1 MGVSATSPKARHFV
15 VAAIFATLISA
26 IAGISPAQATWLNYQ
41 SAPPSVSA
49 VEGIPANYNLQQMH
63 FGINDFDQSKFYFYL
78 TFQSAL
84 TADQYSNGTGSFAA
98 VNLDINGDGV
108 ADYALQT
115 STTLKYETDR
125 VHPALLLDKS
135 TGVDQVISKC
145 DIQTFT
151 NLTTSADWLGFSIP
165 ANCLS
170 FGSTVGVQGVSHFAA
185 NSASATILTKTNP
198 AGFWSVTIPN
208 STSLTKVES
217 IANVNLSQAPTS
229 GTQSSLT
236 INSPAAAPVD
246 LVALSANESKSV
258 VTIKCNTSQGSGW
271 SAKVKITAAMTA
283 AGVKS
288 YIVTNQHVVADCLKN
303 KLVSV
308 VLADQ
313 TEVQGSIVV
322 ADDINDLVGIAVLV
336 DIPALEWQGSAP
348 QQGWWMGIIGSPL
361 GFPGVLT
368 EGIVSSIS
376 ISTSTGTTTAHI
388 NPGNSGGPA
397 FDRNGRVI
405 GIATA
410 KYAAAEAFGIFHGA
424 PMMCSKIVVCESAPK
439 VWDSQLVP
447 TQASLNTAP
456 VVTENAQSSA
466 DNAKIQ
472 NESNV
477 VKSAGT
483 QLLNGAQN
491 VLDQSVAM
499 ISQTAAKIPTAVSTL
514 NRVKAVAPQAPTLT
528 GDMSK
533 DIQAIADFSTAVSD
547 YQRIVV
553 STITS
558 VEKSLKKTVAKV
570 SITCVKGSTSKVV
583 TGDAPKCPAGFN
595 VKKAASAVTKL

>member
-1 MGVSATSPKARHFV
+1 MAF
-15 VAAIFATLISA
+15 FASLISA
-26 IAGISPAQATWLNYQ
+26 VFAGIFVGIAPAQATWLNYQ

-49 VEGIPANYNLQQMH
+49 VEGLPANYNLQQMH

-78 TFQSAL
+78 TFQTAI
-84 TADQYSNGTGSFAA
+84 TADQYSNGSTSFAA
-98 VNLDINGDGV
+98 VNLDINGDGL

-115 STTLKYETDR
+115 SPSVKYETDR
-125 VHPALLLDKS
+125 VHSGLLLDKS
-135 TGVDQVISKC
+135 TGIDQVISKC

-165 ANCLS
+165 TNCLP
-170 FGSTVGVQGVSHFAA
+170 FGSTIGIQGVSRYVA
-185 NSASATILTKTNP
+185 NSVSTTMLTKTNP
-198 AGFWSVTIPN
+198 AGFWNVVVPAAA
-208 STSLTKVES
+208 SLTKVENM
-217 IANVNLSQAPTS
+217 ANVNLSQAPTS
-229 GTQSSLT
+229 GTQSST
-236 INSPAAAPVD
+236 NITSPAAAPID

-271 SAKVKITAAMTA
+271 SARVKFTAAMSA

-288 YIVTNQHVVADCLKN
+288 YVVTNQHVVADCLKS
-303 KLVSV
+303 KIVSII
-308 VLADQ
+308 LADQ
-313 TEVQGSIVV
+313 TEVQGSIVI
-322 ADDINDLVGIAVLV
+322 ADEVHDLVGIAALV

-376 ISTSTGTTTAHI
+376 LSTSTGTTTAHI

-424 PMMCSKIVVCESAPK
+424 PMMCMKIVVCESAPQ
-439 VWDSQLVP
+439 VWDSSLVP
-447 TQASLNTAP
+447 TQAALTTAP
-456 VVTENAQSSA
+456 TLTQANQNAVES
-466 DNAKIQ
+466 AKIQ

-477 VKSAGT
+477 VKSAST
-483 QLLNGAQN
+483 QLLNGAQV
-491 VLDQSVAM
+491 VLDQSLAM
-499 ISQTAAKIPTAVSTL
+499 LAQTAIRVPSAISTL
-514 NRVKAVAPQAPTLT
+514 NRVKTIAPQAPALS
-528 GDMSK
+528 GDMSR
-533 DIQAIADFSTAVSD
+533 DIQAIADFSTAVTD

-553 STITS
+553 STIS
-558 VEKSLKKTVAKV
+558 SIEKTAKNLIAKT
-570 SITCVKGSTSKVV
+570 SITCTKGVATKVV
-583 TGDAPKCPAGFN
+583 TGATPVCPKGFTI
-595 VKKAASAVTKL
+595 KKTGAIVTKL